1 MIKQKNSSLAWV
13 QVFNLNYW
21 EKKMKKFFLVI
32 FLFLSL
38 TGNVFAEL
46 KIGFVKVDQILKDAP
61 QAEESN
67 KKLESEF
74 KTRTE
79 KLKKQISD
87 LNSQEKD
94 YQKNS
99 LTMDDKQKEKS
110 QKKLTQNRIDIQRS
124 ERELR
129 EDIDLRRREE
139 IAKLQNKVT
148 QVIQTLA
155 EREKF
160 DLILYTGVAYAS
172 DKIDVT
178 PLILKELGNLK

>member
-1 MIKQKNSSLAWV
+1 
-13 QVFNLNYW
+13 
-21 EKKMKKFFLVI
+21 MKKISMIFFV
-32 FLFLSL
+32 FLILCNSAY
-38 TGNVFAEL
+38 AEL

-61 QAEESN
+61 QAAESN

-87 LNSQEKD
+87 LNKQEKD
-94 YQKNS
+94 FQKNS
-99 LTMDDKQKEKS
+99 LTMKDSEKEKN
-110 QKKLTQNRIDIQRS
+110 QKKLQDTRIDIQRS

-139 IAKLQNKVT
+139 ITKLQNQVTKV
-148 QVIQTLA
+148 IEILA
-155 EREKF
+155 AREKF

-172 DKIDVT
+172 EKVDMTSMVI
-178 PLILKELGNLK
+178 KELGATK

>member
-1 MIKQKNSSLAWV
+1 
-13 QVFNLNYW
+13 
-21 EKKMKKFFLVI
+21 MKKI
-32 FLFLSL
+32 FY
-38 TGNVFAEL
+38 VFIMLICTISFANAET

-61 QAEESN
+61 QAAESN

-87 LNSQEKD
+87 LNNKEKD
-94 YQKNS
+94 FKKNS
-99 LTMDDKQKEKS
+99 LTLSDEEREKT
-110 QKKLTQNRIDIQRS
+110 QKKLTDNRIDIQRS

-139 IAKLQNKVT
+139 ITKLQNKVT
-148 QVIQTLA
+148 EVIELIAQ
-155 EREKF
+155 RDKY

-172 DKIDVT
+172 DKINMT
-178 PLILKELGNLK
+178 PLVLKELGNNK

>member
-1 MIKQKNSSLAWV
+1 MIFFVFLILCNSA
-13 QVFNLNYW
+13 Y
-21 EKKMKKFFLVI
+21 
-32 FLFLSL
+32 
-38 TGNVFAEL
+38 AEL

-61 QAEESN
+61 QAAESN

-87 LNSQEKD
+87 LNKQEKD
-94 YQKNS
+94 FQKNS
-99 LTMDDKQKEKS
+99 LTMKDSEKEKN
-110 QKKLTQNRIDIQRS
+110 QKKLQDTRIDIQRS

-139 IAKLQNKVT
+139 ITKLQNQVTKV
-148 QVIQTLA
+148 IEILA
-155 EREKF
+155 AREKF

-172 DKIDVT
+172 EKVDMTSMVI
-178 PLILKELGNLK
+178 KELGATK